1 MFSDLERRGK
11 YVTSL
16 AIRYFV
22 FCNISHF
29 ERHSLAASM
38 ILKMICQ
45 RIVHFK
51 IKVSFVNNSKPIT
64 SLKRLME
71 SGTVAH
77 GCYRSTREA
86 EWGRLHESEAS
97 KHLPHNEIQVSLA
110 TLEELDSK
118 ERCSFLKEFRPCDFT
133 SQEPSSL

>member
-16 AIRYFV
+16 AIRNFV

-51 IKVSFVNNSKPIT
+51 IKISFVIQKPIA
-64 SLKRLME
+64 SIKRLME

-97 KHLPHNEIQVSLA
+97 
-110 TLEELDSK
+110 
-118 ERCSFLKEFRPCDFT
+118 
-133 SQEPSSL
+133 